1 LFPIPTKIPIK
12 NIYTL
17 FLIIVSFSLNA
28 QELAK
33 PDPKKLTA
41 AGILMD
47 SLLDIS
53 YELFTQGAYKESF
66 ELNIKTLKIA
76 LEEEDLLYTSKAYGY
91 LGYDYL
97 NQGDTIVAIENF
109 KKAHK
114 FAIKLEDPTILANT
128 YGDLASIYS
137 FDSSKDKISK
147 EYTLKAIETYEAT
160 KDTLGL
166 QYIYHN
172 YADALKEK
180 GQWDEVKP
188 ILDLLNSKKF
198 KAYTTDVYRA
208 SIDNMMAQYYYNN
221 GNCIKADSLLLN
233 VISICKKSGLK
244 RELEMAYDYYSRS
257 LAIQEK
263 HDEAFQNR
271 LKYEKIHE
279 ANLKEKNAIEN
290 NRIAATFQI
299 DQYKKDLAKSE
310 AESQLQEEKM
320 RNKTFFNYGLIALSL
335 VAILGLFFTFNLS
348 KKRKQLNQA
357 LKEKNKLY
365 LDEKTKTEKLA
376 RAKSDFFSTVS
387 HELRTPLYGVIGLST
402 ILLENNKEASIQEDL
417 KSLQFSADYLLALIN
432 DVLQI
437 NKIDSKQIENEQLDF
452 NLRDLIERIVTTF
465 EYMRRQNRNVINVHL
480 PHDTPFLLYGNAI
493 RLSQILMNLIGN
505 ANKFTE
511 NGIIDI
517 SLTIRKIDA
526 DRISLAFSIKDNGKG
541 IAQNKKEHIFE
552 EFKQGDSHS
561 YNYQGTGLGL
571 PIVKRLLKISG
582 SDIHLE
588 SEIGQGSIFSFELD
602 YPIIQKATPQ
612 NNVRYQPVPLDTT
625 VLKGKNILIAEDN
638 RINQMVTKKILE
650 KDGVLCTIAEN
661 GQEAVDAVK
670 IKHYDLILMD
680 VNMPVMNGLEATKLI
695 KRDHH
700 IPIIAL
706 TAVEIA
712 EMRQSILDAGMD
724 DIIIKPYD
732 VSTFKRVIIKNIQNQ
747 KARYSV

>member
-1 LFPIPTKIPIK
+1 
-12 NIYTL
+12 
-17 FLIIVSFSLNA
+17 VSFSLNA
-28 QELAK
+28 QEFAIQH
-33 PDPKKLTA
+33 PQKLTA
-41 AGILMD
+41 KEILMD
-47 SLLDIS
+47 SLLRRS
-53 YELFTQGAYKESF
+53 YDQFARGAYKESF

-97 NQGDTIVAIENF
+97 NQGDTITAIENF
-109 KKAHK
+109 ESAHK
-114 FAIKLEDPTILANT
+114 FALKIEDPTILANT

-137 FDSSKDKISK
+137 LDPKKEEISK
-147 EYTLKAIETYEAT
+147 EYTLKTIETYETT

-198 KAYTTDVYRA
+198 KDYTDDVYRA
-208 SIDNMMAQYYYNN
+208 SIDNMMADYYFNT

-233 VISICKKSGLK
+233 VISLGEKGGLK
-244 RELEMAYDYYSRS
+244 GELEIAYNYYSRS
-257 LAIQEK
+257 LAIQDK
-263 HDEAFQNR
+263 HDEAFTYR
-271 LKYEKIHE
+271 LKYEKVHDS
-279 ANLKEKNAIEN
+279 NLKEKNAIEN
-290 NRIAATFQI
+290 NRIAAIFQI

-320 RNKTFFNYGLIALSL
+320 RNKTFFNYGLIALFL
-335 VAILGLFFTFNLS
+335 VAFLGLLFTFNLS
-348 KKRKQLNQA
+348 KKRKLLNKA

-365 LDEKTKTEKLA
+365 LNEKTKTEKLA

-387 HELRTPLYGVIGLST
+387 HELRTPLYGVIGMST
-402 ILLENNKEASIQEDL
+402 ILLENNENKSVQEDL
-417 KSLQFSADYLLALIN
+417 KSLKFSADYLLALIN

-437 NKIDSKQIENEQLDF
+437 NKIDSNQIDNEQVDF

-465 EYMRRQNRNVINVHL
+465 EYMRRQNENVINLHL
-480 PHDTPFLLYGNAI
+480 PVDIPLLLHGNPT

-505 ANKFTE
+505 ANKFTTK
-511 NGIIDI
+511 GSVDI
-517 SLTIRKIDA
+517 TLFTKKIEA
-526 DRISLAFSIKDNGKG
+526 DNITLSFSIKDNGEG
-541 IAQNKKEHIFE
+541 IAQNKKEYIFE
-552 EFKQGDSHS
+552 EFKQGDSNS

-588 SEIGQGSIFSFELD
+588 SEIGQGSVFSFELD
-602 YPIIQKATPQ
+602 YQIVQKATSQ
-612 NNVRYQPVPLDTT
+612 NIIKYQQVDLDTA
-625 VLKGKNILIAEDN
+625 VLKGKNILIVEDN

-650 KDGVLCTIAEN
+650 KDDALCTIAEN
-661 GQEAVDAVK
+661 GQEALDALKTNV
-670 IKHYDLILMD
+670 YDLILMD

-700 IPIIAL
+700 VPIIAL

-712 EMRQSILDAGMD
+712 EMRQNILDAGMN

-732 VSTFKRVIIKNIQNQ
+732 VSTFKQVIIKNIQDQ
-747 KARYSV
+747 KTLYSI

>member
-1 LFPIPTKIPIK
+1 
-12 NIYTL
+12 
-17 FLIIVSFSLNA
+17 
-28 QELAK
+28 
-33 PDPKKLTA
+33 
-41 AGILMD
+41 MD
-47 SLLDIS
+47 SLLDKS
-53 YELFTQGAYKESF
+53 YDLFTQGAYKESF

-97 NQGDTIVAIENF
+97 NQGDTIAAIENF
-109 KKAHK
+109 KKAHR
-114 FAIKLEDPTILANT
+114 FALKLKDPTILANT

-137 FDSSKDKISK
+137 LDSSKTEISTA
-147 EYTLKAIETYEAT
+147 YTLKAIETYKAT
-160 KDTLGL
+160 NDTIGL

-180 GQWDEVKP
+180 EQWSELKP
-188 ILDLLNSKKF
+188 ILDLLNGDMF
-198 KAYTTDVYRA
+198 KNHMNNIYRA
-208 SIDNMMAQYYYNN
+208 SIDNMMAEYYYHT
-221 GNCIKADSLLLN
+221 GSCIKADSLLLN
-233 VISICKKSGLK
+233 VISLGEKSGLK
-244 RELEMAYDYYSRS
+244 GELEIAYDYYSRS

-263 HDEAFQNR
+263 HNEAFQYR
-271 LKYEKIHE
+271 LKFEKVHE
-279 ANLKEKNAIEN
+279 ANLKEKNAVEN

-320 RNKTFFNYGLIALSL
+320 QEKTFFNYGLIALSL
-335 VAILGLFFTFNLS
+335 IAILGLFFTFNLS
-348 KKRKQLNQA
+348 KKRKQLNRA

-402 ILLENNKEASIQEDL
+402 ILLENNKEEAIQEDL

-437 NKIDSKQIENEQLDF
+437 NKIDSNQIDNEQVDF

-465 EYMRRQNRNVINVHL
+465 EYMRRQNRNVIHVHL
-480 PHDTPFLLYGNAI
+480 ANDTPFLLHGNAT

-517 SLTIRKIDA
+517 SLITKKIED
-526 DRISLAFSIKDNGKG
+526 DQISLTFAIKDNGEG
-541 IAQNKKEHIFE
+541 IAQNKKEYIFE
-552 EFKQGDSHS
+552 EFKQGASHS

-571 PIVKRLLKISG
+571 PIVKRLLNISG

-588 SEIGQGSIFSFELD
+588 TEIGQGSIFSFDLD
-602 YPIIQKATPQ
+602 YQIVQKENPLDTT
-612 NNVRYQPVPLDTT
+612 NFQPVPLNTA
-625 VLKGKNILIAEDN
+625 VLKGKNILIVEDN
-638 RINQMVTKKILE
+638 QINQMVTKKILE
-650 KDGVLCTIAEN
+650 KDGAFCTIAEN

-670 IKHYDLILMD
+670 TSVYDLILMD

-700 IPIIAL
+700 VPIIAL

-712 EMRQSILDAGMD
+712 EMRQNILDAGMD

-732 VSTFKRVIIKNIQNQ
+732 VSIFKRVIIKNIQNQ
-747 KARYSV
+747 KSKYSA